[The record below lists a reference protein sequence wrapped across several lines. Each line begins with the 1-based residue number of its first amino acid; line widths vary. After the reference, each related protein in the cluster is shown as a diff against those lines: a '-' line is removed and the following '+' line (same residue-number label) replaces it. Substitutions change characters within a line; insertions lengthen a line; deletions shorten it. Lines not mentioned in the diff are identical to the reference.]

1 MRSDLEFAASA
12 IVMLLV
18 TIGPLE
24 TAAIFGVL
32 TTGARRA
39 ARRRLAVEAV
49 VIAGV
54 VLVVF
59 AIGGTD
65 FLRLLHVSIPAFQV
79 AAGILLLLQSI
90 ELLFAHPSGLS
101 ALTAS
106 EEKEARATGEIA
118 VFPLAI
124 PLIAGPASIT
134 AAMLLMGQA
143 GANLVQVA
151 VFILA
156 LLLALAL
163 TWAALVLVEPLGRV
177 LGVAGTN
184 VIARISGSCSQHS
197 PSSLC
202 LTEFAKA
209 IRSDDGLRCA
219 VTNPHPPARTG
230 WVLPLP
236 QCVKAVGELAAALR
250 LRKKRKFLTAIKAA
264 NPSRS
269 VGSYSAEARPFPGTV
284 P

>member
-1 MRSDLEFAASA
+1 MIMRSNLEFAASA

-32 TTGARRA
+32 TSGARRA
-39 ARRRLAVEAV
+39 ARQRLALEAV
-49 VIAGV
+49 AIAGG

-65 FLRLLHVSIPAFQV
+65 FLRLLHVGIPAFQV

-101 ALTAS
+101 SLTAS

-134 AAMLLMGQA
+134 ATMLLMGQA
-143 GANLVQVA
+143 ANLVQVA
-151 VFILA
+151 VFFLA

-163 TWAALVLVEPLGRV
+163 TWAA
-177 LGVAGTN
+177 
-184 VIARISGSCSQHS
+184 
-197 PSSLC
+197 
-202 LTEFAKA
+202 
-209 IRSDDGLRCA
+209 
-219 VTNPHPPARTG
+219 
-230 WVLPLP
+230 
-236 QCVKAVGELAAALR
+236 
-250 LRKKRKFLTAIKAA
+250 
-264 NPSRS
+264 
-269 VGSYSAEARPFPGTV
+269 
-284 P
+284 

>member
-1 MRSDLEFAASA
+1 MRSNLEFAASA

-32 TTGARRA
+32 TSGARRT

-49 VIAGV
+49 AIAGG

-65 FLRLLHVSIPAFQV
+65 FLRLLHVGIPAFQV

-106 EEKEARATGEIA
+106 EEKEARATCEIA

-134 AAMLLMGQA
+134 RLGQPD
-143 GANLVQVA
+143 G
-151 VFILA
+151 I
-156 LLLALAL
+156 
-163 TWAALVLVEPLGRV
+163 
-177 LGVAGTN
+177 
-184 VIARISGSCSQHS
+184 S
-197 PSSLC
+197 PSRMAEML
-202 LTEFAKA
+202 EVDKA
-209 IRSDDGLRCA
+209 GPKARC
-219 VTNPHPPARTG
+219 
-230 WVLPLP
+230 
-236 QCVKAVGELAAALR
+236 
-250 LRKKRKFLTAIKAA
+250 
-264 NPSRS
+264 
-269 VGSYSAEARPFPGTV
+269 
-284 P
+284 

>member
-1 MRSDLEFAASA
+1 MRDNLEFAASA

-32 TTGARRA
+32 TSGARRA

-49 VIAGV
+49 AIAGG

-65 FLRLLHVSIPAFQV
+65 FLALLHVGMPAFQV

-90 ELLFAHPSGLS
+90 ELIFAQPSGLS

-106 EEKEARATGEIA
+106 EEKEARGTGEIA

-134 AAMLLMGQA
+134 ATMLLMGQA
-143 GANLVQVA
+143 GSDLVKVA
-151 VFILA
+151 VFFLA

-163 TWAALVLVEPLGRV
+163 TYAGLMLVDPLGRV
-177 LGVAGTN
+177 LGVTGTN
-184 VIARISGSCSQHS
+184 VIARISGI
-197 PSSLC
+197 L
-202 LTEFAKA
+202 
-209 IRSDDGLRCA
+209 
-219 VTNPHPPARTG
+219 
-230 WVLPLP
+230 
-236 QCVKAVGELAAALR
+236 LAALAVQFIFDGIRESHLFR
-250 LRKKRKFLTAIKAA
+250 
-264 NPSRS
+264 
-269 VGSYSAEARPFPGTV
+269 
-284 P
+284 